1 MSLCEKK
8 RKRGAGRDGD
18 PSPRRKKRGFFMNAA
33 VDKVTALAQ
42 GCFLRMEL
50 VGFTDERG
58 RKRTWE
64 RVSRIKT
71 AGAALIVPRIVPDDL
86 YVLIRQFRAAAGKYV
101 IEFPAGLVEPG
112 EGAEATAVR
121 ELYEETGYEGRVVRI
136 LEPGISSPGLSDEAV
151 SMVVMEIDAERYR
164 TAPPVAHPEDSE
176 SIEIFTVP
184 AGEMAEFV
192 SSRQALGD
200 GIDIKLQAFLL
211 GMCFSI
217 SGK

>member
-1 MSLCEKK
+1 
-8 RKRGAGRDGD
+8 
-18 PSPRRKKRGFFMNAA
+18 MNAA
-33 VDKVTALAQ
+33 VDKVTTLAE

-64 RVSRIKT
+64 AVGRVRTS
-71 AGAALIVPRIVPDDL
+71 GAALIVPRIVPDDL
-86 YVLIRQFRAAAGKYV
+86 YVLIRQFRAPARKYV
-101 IEFPAGLVEPG
+101 IEFPAGLIEPG

-121 ELYEETGYEGRVVRI
+121 ELYEETGYEGRVVRV
-136 LEPGISSPGLSDEAV
+136 LDSGISSPGLSDETV
-151 SMVVMEIDAERYR
+151 SMVVMEIDGERYR

-184 AGEMAEFV
+184 AGELAEFV
-192 SSRQALGD
+192 ASRQALGD

-211 GMCFSI
+211 GMSFSI